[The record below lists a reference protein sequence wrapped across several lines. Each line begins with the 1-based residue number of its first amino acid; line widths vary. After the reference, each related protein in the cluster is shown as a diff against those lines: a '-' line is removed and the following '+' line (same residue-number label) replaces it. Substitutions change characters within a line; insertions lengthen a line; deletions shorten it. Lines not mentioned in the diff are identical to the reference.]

1 MVLKIMHVTSK
12 REISD
17 KVLRKQKFYV
27 SLVTIITILPS
38 FFLAWQMINNSAVN
52 SQFGSFISSQFDFD
66 ETQVVSKSLDAK
78 TGLYGWLS
86 WEKRLDSSTQEAI
99 QTALS
104 EYSHLKGMKLYLTQT
119 EFTRGISKERWKA

>member
-1 MVLKIMHVTSK
+1 MYLFLSTAFFIGMAAVVVLKIMHVTSK

-27 SLVTIITILPS
+27 SLVIIITILPS

-86 WEKRLDSSTQEAI
+86 WEKRLDSSTGGYSDGAFGNTAI
-99 QTALS
+99 
-104 EYSHLKGMKLYLTQT
+104 
-119 EFTRGISKERWKA
+119 